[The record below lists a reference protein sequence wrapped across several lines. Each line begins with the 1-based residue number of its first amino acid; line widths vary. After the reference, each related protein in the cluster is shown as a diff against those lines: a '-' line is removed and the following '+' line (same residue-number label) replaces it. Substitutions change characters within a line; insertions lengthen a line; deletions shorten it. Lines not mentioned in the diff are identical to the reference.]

1 MEFNKHLIHKSAT
14 VKEALSKL
22 NELASDA
29 ILFVVDDENKLVGSI
44 TDGDVRRGLLNEK
57 NINDAVTEFIDP
69 D

>member
-29 ILFVVDDENKLVGSI
+29 ILFVVDIEV
-44 TDGDVRRGLLNEK
+44 VLL
-57 NINDAVTEFIDP
+57 
-69 D
+69 